1 MIFYNSR
8 KLYIPFTFGFKL
20 FIGRREKK
28 NERSCKF
35 ISVTMKKKYDGTLFE
50 IKMFQSV
57 TVI

>member
-1 MIFYNSR
+1 MIFYNSM
-8 KLYIPFTFGFKL
+8 KLYIPITFGFKL

-28 NERSCKF
+28 NEKSGKF
-35 ISVTMKKKYDGTLFE
+35 INVTMKKKYDGTLFE